1 VPTLGGSVMALLAGW
16 LLDAM
21 LEPLF
26 GTGPTL
32 VLSFVGSTVVF
43 FFARKWLNDLRDG

>member
-1 VPTLGGSVMALLAGW
+1 MPTLGGSVMALLAGW